1 MPRLSAVDCP
11 QAEQKHRLMEV
22 FDWQAFHFLRPVALL
37 GLIPAL
43 LLAAWYFL
51 RRAGTELF
59 ESLLSAEL
67 RTALLSGGNG
77 ARPWL
82 TPAWIA
88 TLLGLGAIAIAGPT
102 WQRQEVPARE
112 LDDALVVLLDLSLS
126 MYAQDVQPSRLERA
140 QLELADLLRLREE
153 GTTALIAYAGD
164 AHVVT
169 PLTDDVETIRHMSN
183 SLSPDIMPV
192 LGSRTDEAIALA
204 NQLLGNGAQDL
215 GRILL
220 ITDGVRG
227 LEASA
232 GACDPKYALSI
243 LGVGKA
249 IGAPVPVPVAQG
261 QTQMLT
267 DARGNQVIA
276 QLDENKL
283 KELASLC
290 GGEYS
295 SVRVG
300 DEDLLALLPG
310 IAEKA
315 GQLTDT
321 QALQQVDMW
330 VDMTYLFAL
339 PLVPLLLFAFR
350 RGALPILLLC
360 LMLPPDAFASWWDD
374 LWQRR
379 DQQGY
384 EALQAQ
390 DPQAAAG
397 LFKNERWR
405 GVSHF
410 RGQSFEDA
418 VSAFDST
425 RAKHADDYYNL
436 GNSFA
441 YAGNIPEAIAAYDDA
456 LALSPDHED
465 AAHNKSVLESMQSES
480 APNQDQ
486 QQQDQQNQS
495 DSDKGQSSPSS
506 QDAPQ
511 DSQQPQESEQPGEAS
526 EQPREQPEQQQG
538 QSEQEAQAQDQPESM
553 EQPHQQATESPAEPS
568 SPEES
573 QANQDRQRELIESLL
588 RRVPDDPGGLLRQKF
603 LYETR
608 ERSQAGQ
615 PRQDS
620 EEPW

>member
-1 MPRLSAVDCP
+1 
-11 QAEQKHRLMEV
+11 MES
-22 FDWQAFHFLRPVALL
+22 FDWQAFHFLRPSALL
-37 GLIPAL
+37 GVIPAI
-43 LLAAWYFL
+43 LLAGWYFL
-51 RRAGTELF
+51 RRAGSELF

-67 RTALLSGGNG
+67 QSALLSGGKG

-82 TPAWIA
+82 TPACIA
-88 TLLGLGAIAIAGPT
+88 ILLGLGAIAVAGPT
-102 WQRQEVPARE
+102 WQRQEIPARE

-126 MYAQDVQPSRLERA
+126 MYARDVQPSRLDRA
-140 QLELADLLRLREE
+140 QLELADLINLREE

-169 PLTDDVETIRHMSN
+169 PLTDDVQTIRHMAN

-192 LGSRTDEAIALA
+192 LGSRTDEAIRLA
-204 NQLLGNGAQDL
+204 NQLLENGTQDR

-220 ITDGVRG
+220 ITDGIRG

-232 GACDPKYALSI
+232 GACDPRYAVSI
-243 LGVGKA
+243 LGVGSA
-249 IGAPVPVPVAQG
+249 MGAPVPIPVG
-261 QTQMLT
+261 DTRTQMLK

-283 KELASLC
+283 RELANLC

-295 SVRVG
+295 GVRVG
-300 DEDLLALLPG
+300 DEDLLTLLPG
-310 IAEKA
+310 IAETA
-315 GQLTDT
+315 GQFTES

-330 VDMTYLFAL
+330 VDMTYLIAL

-350 RGALPILLLC
+350 RGALPALLLC
-360 LMLPPDAFASWWDD
+360 LLLPPDASASWWDD
-374 LWQRR
+374 LWMRR

-384 EALQAQ
+384 EALQEE
-390 DPQAAAG
+390 DPQTAAG
-397 LFKNERWR
+397 LFNDQRWR

-418 VSAFDST
+418 ISAFDSAE
-425 RAKHADDYYNL
+425 AKHADDYYNL
-436 GNSFA
+436 GNSLA
-441 YAGNIPEAIAAYDDA
+441 HAGNIPEAIAAYENA
-456 LALSPDHED
+456 LGLSPDHED
-465 AAHNKSVLESMQSES
+465 AAHNKRVLESMQSETS
-480 APNQDQ
+480 SNQDQ
-486 QQQDQQNQS
+486 ENQDQRNQS
-495 DSDKGQSSPSS
+495 DSDKGQSSPSP
-506 QDAPQ
+506 QHAPQ
-511 DSQQPQESEQPGEAS
+511 DDNEPQESDQPSEAS
-526 EQPREQPEQQQG
+526 EQSQAEPEQQEQSG
-538 QSEQEAQAQDQPESM
+538 RENQQQDQSEPNEQTDQ
-553 EQPHQQATESPAEPS
+553 QVAESPAEATS
-568 SPEES
+568 QEDS
-573 QANQDRQRELIESLL
+573 QASQDRQRELIESLL

>member
-1 MPRLSAVDCP
+1 MPWLPIVDRP
-11 QAEQKHRLMEV
+11 QAEEKHRLMES
-22 FDWQAFHFLRPVALL
+22 FDWQAFHFLRPLALL
-37 GLIPAL
+37 GVIPAL

-51 RRAGTELF
+51 RRAGSELF

-67 RTALLSGGNG
+67 QTALLSGGKG
-77 ARPWL
+77 AKPWL
-82 TPAWIA
+82 TPACIA
-88 TLLGLGAIAIAGPT
+88 TLLGLGAIAVAGPT
-102 WQRQEVPARE
+102 WQRQEIPARE

-126 MYAQDVQPSRLERA
+126 MYAQDVQPSRLDRA
-140 QLELADLLRLREE
+140 QLELADLLNLREE

-169 PLTDDVETIRHMSN
+169 PLTDDVETIRHMAN

-192 LGSRTDEAIALA
+192 LGSRTDEAIRLA
-204 NQLLGNGAQDL
+204 NQLLQNSAQDL

-220 ITDGVRG
+220 ITDGIRG

-232 GACDPKYALSI
+232 GACDPRYALSI
-243 LGVGKA
+243 LGVGSA
-249 IGAPVPVPVAQG
+249 MGAPVPIPVGDG
-261 QTQMLT
+261 QTQMLK

-276 QLDENKL
+276 QLDEGKL
-283 KELASLC
+283 KELANLC

-295 SVRVG
+295 GVRVG
-300 DEDLLALLPG
+300 DEDLLTLLPG
-310 IAEKA
+310 IAETA
-315 GQLTDT
+315 GQFTES

-330 VDMTYLFAL
+330 VDMTYLIAL

-360 LMLPPDAFASWWDD
+360 LLLPPDASASWWDD
-374 LWQRR
+374 LWMRR

-384 EALQAQ
+384 EALQEE
-390 DPQAAAG
+390 DPQTAAG
-397 LFKNERWR
+397 LFNDQRWR

-418 VSAFDST
+418 ISAFDST
-425 RAKHADDYYNL
+425 QAKHADDYYNL
-436 GNSFA
+436 GNSLA
-441 YAGNIPEAIAAYDDA
+441 YAGNIPEAIAAYENA

-465 AAHNKSVLESMQSES
+465 AAHNKSLLESMQGDPS
-480 APNQDQ
+480 PNQS
-486 QQQDQQNQS
+486 QQDQNQQNQS

-511 DSQQPQESEQPGEAS
+511 DSQEPTESEQPSEAS
-526 EQPREQPEQQQG
+526 DEPQTHPEQQERSGQENQQQD
-538 QSEQEAQAQDQPESM
+538 QSEPNEQTDQQAADSPAQAASQED
-553 EQPHQQATESPAEPS
+553 
-568 SPEES
+568 S